1 MTDAGIPRTTPTTVG
16 QLTPED
22 TARAVAA
29 QEDRLAGLR
38 VIRTLFRI
46 MLPVYFVMIQMT
58 RDEGWVSNGSIGP
71 EFGAILLLVAPAIVV
86 TLAAWLV
93 LRVRQDAGSDLRRRL
108 HSAAALDMSV
118 AIMFAL
124 LAFAAAT
131 TVVAALL
138 GLTSANG
145 LIDSYHAYAIGLVA
159 LIAAGALLFLKAKR
173 AL

>member
-1 MTDAGIPRTTPTTVG
+1 M
-16 QLTPED
+16 
-22 TARAVAA
+22 
-29 QEDRLAGLR
+29 
-38 VIRTLFRI
+38 IRTLFRI
-46 MLPVYFVMIQMT
+46 MLPVYFIMIQMT
-58 RDEGWVSNGSIGP
+58 RDQGWVSNGSIGP

-86 TLAAWLV
+86 ALAAWLV
-93 LRVRQDAGSDLRRRL
+93 LRVRQDVGSDLHRRL
-108 HSAAALDMSV
+108 HSAATLDASV

-138 GLTSANG
+138 GLMSANG
-145 LIDSYHAYAIGLVA
+145 LVDAYYAYAIGLVA